1 MVLAEKIKIEQFN
14 SLRRDEGCFYVTLKP
29 LLSLINKQYTENA
42 YVDNVRSNIFF
53 VLDFNSHHLLN
64 YLLRGQ
70 IQMKI

>member
-42 YVDNVRSNIFF
+42 YVDNVRSNI
-53 VLDFNSHHLLN
+53 
-64 YLLRGQ
+64 
-70 IQMKI
+70 